1 MKASKM
7 KEKHV
12 PMRTCIVTRKKM
24 PKKDLIRIVRM
35 PGSEIRVDYTGKLKG
50 RGANISQ
57 DIKAFDDAIARG
69 ILARALK
76 LEGSLTLEEIN
87 RLREEF
93 KNVIEEKQFRPNN
106 KPVSVKIDKSQL
118 IKLTAKDD

>member
-1 MKASKM
+1 M